1 MWELDHKEGWVP
13 KNWCFRTVVL
23 EKTLWN
29 PPDCKETKP
38 VYPKGNQL
46 CILSGNT
53 DAEAESPILW
63 TPDTKSWLIGKDP
76 DAGKD
81 WRQEKG
87 TTEDNM
93 IGWYHWFNG
102 HEFEQTL
109 GDGKGQGN
117 LLCCSPWGHK
127 ESDMTEWL
135 INNNNN
141 ISAGHRGSS
150 RYLGSVRKMPLHR
163 SCTAPAVPPCGWSY
177 SVYRLHGVGRGAKE

>member
-1 MWELDHKEGWVP
+1 MTNLDSVLKSRDITLLTKVCLV
-13 KNWCFRTVVL
+13 KAMVFLVVMYWCESWTIKKAGYQRIDAFRTVVL

-135 INNNNN
+135 NN
-141 ISAGHRGSS
+141 SS
-150 RYLGSVRKMPLHR
+150 WDQSVKSRCP
-163 SCTAPAVPPCGWSY
+163 
-177 SVYRLHGVGRGAKE
+177 

>member
-1 MWELDHKEGWVP
+1 MKYSFAFHQPFKNMKTILAVGQAKTGGRPDIAPGSYLAGSWFRGWQRMRLLDGISNSKDKSLRKLREL
-13 KNWCFRTVVL
+13 
-23 EKTLWN
+23 
-29 PPDCKETKP
+29 
-38 VYPKGNQL
+38 KG
-46 CILSGNT
+46 S
-53 DAEAESPILW
+53 
-63 TPDTKSWLIGKDP
+63 
-76 DAGKD
+76 
-81 WRQEKG
+81 
-87 TTEDNM
+87 
-93 IGWYHWFNG
+93 
-102 HEFEQTL
+102 
-109 GDGKGQGN
+109 